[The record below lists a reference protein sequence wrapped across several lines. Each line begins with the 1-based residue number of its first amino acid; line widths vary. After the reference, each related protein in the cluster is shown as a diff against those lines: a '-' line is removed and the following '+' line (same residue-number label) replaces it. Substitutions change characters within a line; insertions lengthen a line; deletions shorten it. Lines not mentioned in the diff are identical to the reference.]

1 MYLYTCILNKISRE
15 RKCFFKL
22 TNLQK
27 LFEYI
32 YWKNLDMRTHSLN
45 LCSRISCTM
54 YTIIVLIT
62 FLCLSYIC
70 LPSLNYIC
78 SERKSDGWVDFIL
91 GKKNVSFFLWY
102 SIKIKL
108 LKIFLKSMILW
119 RNALWKMKIV
129 LMHFPGEINSVTKFY
144 VSLPTPDMLVCCVSK
159 EGRWICRKF
168 LFTRCG
174 SSLWKILFWLII
186 QTFLTQITLK

>member
-1 MYLYTCILNKISRE
+1 MFFQTHKSPKTFQMYLLKKSGYEDPQFKPMFKDQLYYVYYHSPDNIL
-15 RKCFFKL
+15 
-22 TNLQK
+22 
-27 LFEYI
+27 
-32 YWKNLDMRTHSLN
+32 
-45 LCSRISCTM
+45 
-54 YTIIVLIT
+54 
-62 FLCLSYIC
+62 LCLSYIC

-78 SERKSDGWVDFIL
+78 SERISDGWVDFIL

-129 LMHFPGEINSVTKFY
+129 LMHFPGEINNVTKFY

-159 EGRWICRKF
+159 EGRWICKKF